1 MIRQS
6 NENNC
11 QRYSSPQK
19 NIQERYFKNKMQL
32 NHCVYFTMKNS
43 YTVSN
48 KPRQLAN
55 VKLF

>member
-32 NHCVYFTMKNS
+32 NHCVGTLKLTEIYRFTLS
-43 YTVSN
+43 
-48 KPRQLAN
+48 RIEAN
-55 VKLF
+55 RF